1 MLVVSRFLADLARI
15 MGSNRIRKVLIA
27 GGVAGGVTLAI
38 RSWLYSD
45 GSRKVKSLFFA
56 YRKVKS

>member
-45 GSRKVKSLFFA
+45 GSRKVK
-56 YRKVKS
+56 